1 MAVTS
6 AAILLAGILAEG
18 RFLHWLDSGLGF
30 GVAAPVALIAGQVA
44 EMTGLALLFLT
55 IQHWVSL
62 RWRSFSVTV
71 GFGIVAVVASFAM
84 LLAAGPHGAWPQY
97 FPWSLPMLAPGRHQ
111 QNVSMALWI
120 CGIAG
125 ILTST
130 AGCIDFC
137 KRQPVECAA
146 SE

>member
-6 AAILLAGILAEG
+6 AAILLAGMLAEG

-30 GVAAPVALIAGQVA
+30 GAAAPVALIAGQVA

-71 GFGIVAVVASFAM
+71 GFGIVAVVASSAM
-84 LLAAGPHGAWPQY
+84 LLAAGPYGAWPQY
-97 FPWSLPMLAPGRHQ
+97 FSVVATDAGASSPSTERLDG
-111 QNVSMALWI
+111 ALDLWHRSDSDKH
-120 CGIAG
+120 C
-125 ILTST
+125 
-130 AGCIDFC
+130 
-137 KRQPVECAA
+137 RMH
-146 SE
+146 